1 MRRLSTTAALLAVLL
16 AALGVRVAGGIW
28 WQSRHPDGFG
38 FGDSLSY
45 WTLGQAIALGE
56 PFQYNTPDASVFR
69 TPGYPLALAAM
80 FKVLGTDASKL
91 SGHVVSA
98 LLGMLTVGEV
108 FWLGKWLFDA
118 RTGLVAACLAAFY
131 PGVVAMGVFIL
142 SEAPF
147 CPLMLAH
154 LGLWGFAWQ
163 QSAGQSSAGWRSLAW
178 AAIAGIAAG
187 GATLM
192 RPSWLLFT
200 PFAIAAALIFAR
212 MRMKQLLIGAA
223 VMAGM
228 CLTLIPW
235 WIRNARVTGHF
246 VPTTLQVGASLY
258 DGLNPNASGAS
269 EMSFVPR
276 FVEQERRNGAAQDF
290 EYRLDRRLRDA
301 ALAWAAEHRGRA
313 IELARVKFLR
323 MWNIWPN
330 EVEFRS
336 WPLRLAVLTTY
347 LPVLG
352 LSVWGVWRFTNRG
365 WPYVLCWLPAV
376 YLTLLHVV
384 FVSSI
389 RYRDPAILA
398 LLVLAAG
405 IITQQGSTRSSVV

>member
-1 MRRLSTTAALLAVLL
+1 MRRSSTTAALLAVLL
-16 AALGVRVAGGIW
+16 AALGARIAGGVW
-28 WQSRHPDGFG
+28 WQSRHPGEFG

-45 WTLGQAIALGE
+45 WTLGQAIARGE
-56 PFQYNTPDASVFR
+56 PFQYNTPEARVFR
-69 TPGYPLALAAM
+69 TPGYPLVLAAM
-80 FKVLGTDASKL
+80 FKLLGEETSKL

-98 LLGMLTVGEV
+98 LLGALAVGEV

-154 LGLWGFAWQ
+154 LGLWGLAWR
-163 QSAGQSSAGWRSLAW
+163 QSAGESKTGWRSMAW
-178 AAIAGIAAG
+178 AIVAGIAGG

-200 PFAIAAALIFAR
+200 PFAIAAAMIFGR
-212 MRMKQLLIGAA
+212 LRTKHLFIGSA
-223 VMAGM
+223 VMAAM
-228 CLTLIPW
+228 CLTLAPW

-258 DGLNPNASGAS
+258 DGLNPAADGAS
-269 EMSFVPR
+269 DMSFVPR
-276 FVEQERRNGAAQDF
+276 FVEQERRIASPEDF
-290 EYRLDRRLRDA
+290 EYRLDRRLRSA
-301 ALAWAAEHRGRA
+301 ALAWAAEHPGRA
-313 IELARVKFLR
+313 IELAGIKFLR
-323 MWNIWPN
+323 MWNVWPN
-330 EVEFRS
+330 EAEFRS
-336 WPLRLAVLTTY
+336 WPLRLAVLVTY

-352 LSVWGVWRFTNRG
+352 LSIWGVWRFTRRG

-405 IITQQGSTRSSVV
+405 IITQQGSTRSSVS